1 MNFKSVNKL
10 FEASFRENWDRP
22 AISNY
27 QGATLQYR
35 DLARRIEKLH
45 IMFEDGGLERG
56 DKVALCSRNQE
67 AFVKYIESTLP
78 EVNKDLPN
86 YARLKKIEVMS
97 EAFERTPKK
106 SIKRYLYQRN

>member
-27 QGATLQYR
+27 QGATLHYR

-45 IMFEDGGLERG
+45 IMYGL
-56 DKVALCSRNQE
+56 
-67 AFVKYIESTLP
+67 
-78 EVNKDLPN
+78 
-86 YARLKKIEVMS
+86 MS

-106 SIKRYLYQRN
+106 SIKRYLYLRN